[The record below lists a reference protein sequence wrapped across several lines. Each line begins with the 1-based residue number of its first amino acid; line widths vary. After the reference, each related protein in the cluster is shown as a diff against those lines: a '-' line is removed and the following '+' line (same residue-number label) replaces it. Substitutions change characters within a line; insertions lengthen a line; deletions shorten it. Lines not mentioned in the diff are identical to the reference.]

1 MSSLDVNRDASL
13 LLAFVHDCL
22 GNAKDGCD
30 LQSSAASLF
39 TFGKLINIWTICYVF
54 EVSFTFLST
63 LDVFRCSYKQRKKV
77 KKVAS
82 G

>member
-13 LLAFVHDCL
+13 LLAFVHDSL

-39 TFGKLINIWTICYVF
+39 TFGKLINIWTI
-54 EVSFTFLST
+54 
-63 LDVFRCSYKQRKKV
+63 
-77 KKVAS
+77 
-82 G
+82 